1 MIMRKGLLLF
11 LLLSLVMMA
20 GAQTYPGYRTGSY
33 TGVNGVFFNPANIAD
48 SRYKWDINVFAING
62 FVGTS
67 QSGLRF
73 SDITRSFNGDSLKSK
88 LLRGNAHVNSLSYVD
103 VLGPSFMISLSPKTS
118 FAITTRSR
126 VFANGRNIDGNL
138 AGAILDGGSTKTGI
152 PFNFNTSQVIHATG
166 WTEIGASVGQV
177 LTPKGSNH
185 FFKAGLTIKY
195 IAGTADSYLSTNNLS
210 GTVSG
215 SGGTFLTNTTGAIA
229 LNTTAADF
237 GNYKFSD
244 FFKFNGHGAGGDIGL
259 VYEWR
264 PSVDYGMYVTDRW
277 ADQHKLR
284 IAVSLMDIGR
294 IKFDRSGNQAAYYT
308 VNIPPGGN
316 FGLGQFSG
324 KSVKDYKAILD
335 ASPYFTGTPQS
346 SSYNVNLPTTLQA
359 DIDYRIAGG
368 FAVDMA
374 GQFTTTKTGSFNL
387 YYYNSYSLTPRW
399 ENHFFSVELPLN
411 YNELTHFNAGIAF
424 RFGPFFIGS
433 GSVLSSLVH
442 DSRQAD
448 MHVGVHF
455 GMPYKKKIKPD
466 TDRDG
471 VYDDVDKCP
480 TVAGLARYQGCPI
493 PDTDGD
499 GINDEE
505 DSCKTVAGLRR
516 YNGCPIPDTDGD
528 GVNDEEDSCKTVAGL
543 AQFHGCP
550 DTDGDGIPDKDD
562 KCPTVKGVEKYQGC
576 PVPDRDHD
584 GVPDDEDL
592 CPDDPGPASSKGCP
606 VEKVVLHITAEFKNI
621 LFDYGKSSIRHESD
635 TILGHAAL
643 VMNEQIP
650 NSNLYI
656 DGYTDSKGSVAVN
669 KRLSKARAQSVA
681 NALIARGV
689 DKARIVVRGFGK
701 DNPICDNK
709 TDEGRQCN
717 RRVEVVIRNISQQEE
732 QKSIKINK

>member
-1 MIMRKGLLLF
+1 MRKGLIA
-11 LLLSLVMMA
+11 LLLLTLTITLS
-20 GAQTYPGYRTGSY
+20 AQTFPGYRTGSY

-48 SRYKWDINVFAING
+48 SRYKWDINVFAVNG

-67 QSGLRF
+67 SSGLRF

-88 LLRGNAHVNSLSYVD
+88 LLRGNAHVNSLAYVD
-103 VLGPSFMISLSPKTS
+103 VLGPSFMISLTPKTS
-118 FAITTRSR
+118 IAFTTRSR

-138 AGAILDGGSTKTGI
+138 AGTIIDGGSTKEGV
-152 PFNFNTSQVIHATG
+152 PFNFNTTQLIHATG
-166 WTEIGASVGQV
+166 WTEIGASIGQV
-177 LTPKGSNH
+177 FTEKGSNN
-185 FFKAGLTIKY
+185 FFKGGLTLKY
-195 IAGTADSYLSTNNLS
+195 IAGTADSYLSTTGFA
-210 GTVSG
+210 GTITG
-215 SGGTFLTNTTGAIA
+215 PGNTFLTGTTGAIG

-237 GNYKFSD
+237 NNYRFSD
-244 FFKFNGHGAGGDIGL
+244 FFKFNGHGIGGDIGF

-264 PSVDYGMYVTDRW
+264 PATDYSMYVTDRW

-284 IAVSLMDIGR
+284 VAVSLMDVGR
-294 IKFDRSGNQAAYYT
+294 IKFDRSSNQASNYT

-316 FGLGQFSG
+316 FPISQFSG

-335 ASPYFTGTPQS
+335 ASPYFTGTPQN
-346 SSYNVNLPTTLQA
+346 SSYRVNLPTTIQA
-359 DIDYRIAGG
+359 DIDYRVAGG
-368 FAVDMA
+368 FAVDLA

-399 ENHFFSVELPLN
+399 ENHLFSIELPLN

-424 RFGPFFIGS
+424 RVGPFFIGS
-433 GSVLSSLVH
+433 GSVLSALVH

-448 MHVGVHF
+448 LHVGVHF

-466 TDRDG
+466 TDKDG
-471 VYDDVDKCP
+471 IYDDADKCP
-480 TVAGLARYQGCPI
+480 TVAGLRRYQGCPIPDTDGDGINDEEDSCKSVVGLARYHGCPI

-505 DSCKTVAGLRR
+505 DSCKTVAGLAKF
-516 YNGCPIPDTDGD
+516 N
-528 GVNDEEDSCKTVAGL
+528 
-543 AQFHGCP
+543 GCP

-562 KCPTVKGVEKYQGC
+562 KCPTVVGVAKYQGC

-592 CPDDPGPASSKGCP
+592 CPDEAGPASSKGCP

-621 LFDYGKSSIRHESD
+621 LFDYGKATIRPESESILRS
-635 TILGHAAL
+635 AAT

-650 NSNLYI
+650 NSNFYI
-656 DGYTDSKGSVAVN
+656 DGYTDSRGSVAVN
-669 KRLSKARAQSVA
+669 KRLSKARAQAVA
-681 NALIARGV
+681 NALIAGGV
-689 DKARIVVRGFGK
+689 DRSRIIARGFGK

-709 TDEGRQCN
+709 TEQGRQCN
-717 RRVEVVIRNISQQEE
+717 RRVEVVIRNVAQREE
-732 QKSIKINK
+732 QKSIRIK